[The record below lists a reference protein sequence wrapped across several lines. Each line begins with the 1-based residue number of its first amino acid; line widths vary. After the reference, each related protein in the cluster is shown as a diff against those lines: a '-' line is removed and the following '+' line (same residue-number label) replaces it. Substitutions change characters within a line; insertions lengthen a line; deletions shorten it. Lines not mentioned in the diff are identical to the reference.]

1 MASLKTKGFLRSY
14 QSYTP
19 PPDVED
25 KFVKCLETVFG
36 DDSLESL
43 KKKSLTDKETKL
55 KALNALNHQFSHKV
69 HNSRIH
75 LMKTVDDLLTYYKVV
90 ITKFQIASTKFNIP
104 QAPVV
109 TSTPYKQLHED
120 MLEGSL
126 PDNLVV
132 QLDAIR
138 FTGEGDHPLNTV
150 TAFPRRNTIVTNI
163 KHLEELGVAPKKK
176 HSKYQEEDY
185 N

>member
-1 MASLKTKGFLRSY
+1 
-14 QSYTP
+14 
-19 PPDVED
+19 
-25 KFVKCLETVFG
+25 
-36 DDSLESL
+36 
-43 KKKSLTDKETKL
+43 
-55 KALNALNHQFSHKV
+55 
-69 HNSRIH
+69 
-75 LMKTVDDLLTYYKVV
+75 
-90 ITKFQIASTKFNIP
+90 
-104 QAPVV
+104 
-109 TSTPYKQLHED
+109 